1 MSIRGANLRRL
12 IWAVL
17 VLAFLAGT
25 LPSTACASVIGEVEP
40 NNALATAQNVD
51 GHFSLDASP
60 NIGDGATSPS
70 NDTSTTIP
78 HVTITGSGN
87 GSFDYYKFTFPG
99 PGSTFGTIH
108 IDMDF
113 PSSSFDSWVGLWDSA
128 GNLLGHNDDYDFRGG
143 RAGSV
148 ANYAVNMS
156 FDSFMTTFLTTPGTY
171 MVGVAQSPAS
181 PAFGGFTVG
190 SGEIPATVSSYTLQV
205 SVENVPVPE
214 PAASLG
220 LLGLGATAL
229 LRRQVK
235 EQHC

>member
-1 MSIRGANLRRL
+1 MSIWGANSRRL
-12 IWAVL
+12 IGALLFL
-17 VLAFLAGT
+17 VAT
-25 LPSTACASVIGEVEP
+25 LPSIAWPSVIGEVEP
-40 NNALATAQNVD
+40 DNTLATAQNVD

-87 GSFDYYKFTFPG
+87 GTFDYYKFTFPG

-108 IDMDF
+108 IDIDF
-113 PSSSFDSWVGLWDSA
+113 PSSSFDSWVGLWDAA

-148 ANYAVNMS
+148 VNYGGNMS
-156 FDSFMTTFLTTPGTY
+156 FDSFMTTFLITPGTY
-171 MVGVAQSPAS
+171 EVGVAQSPAS
-181 PAFGGFTVG
+181 PAMGGFTAG
-190 SGEIPATVSSYTLQV
+190 SGEIAGTVTSYTLQV

-214 PAASLG
+214 PATSLG
-220 LLGLGATAL
+220 LLGLGAIAF
-229 LRRQVK
+229 LRRRIR
-235 EQHC
+235 EQLC